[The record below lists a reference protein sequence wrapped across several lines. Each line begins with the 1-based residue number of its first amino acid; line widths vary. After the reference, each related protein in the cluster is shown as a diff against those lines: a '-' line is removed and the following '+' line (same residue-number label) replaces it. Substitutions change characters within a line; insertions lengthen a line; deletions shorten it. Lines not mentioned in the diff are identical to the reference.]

1 LLSIRLGRGISIKFL
16 IKMKDSKL
24 TDKEIK
30 KSKTKS
36 PFELI
41 EEDYIKLKEKI
52 KKKNEK
58 TKES

>member
-1 LLSIRLGRGISIKFL
+1 
-16 IKMKDSKL
+16 MKDSKL

>member
-1 LLSIRLGRGISIKFL
+1 
-16 IKMKDSKL
+16 MKDSKL

-30 KSKTKS
+30 KSKLLKS